1 MRTHPPVFRATR
13 IGVLIAA
20 AVVLLTACTSTAGGT
35 PAASGNAAA
44 ASAGAGTTAIPA
56 PTTLITPGTLTVLT
70 SGTYAPMEYIDSTT
84 HQLTGFDIDLA
95 RALAARIGSGLKV
108 QFKSMQFSATIP
120 ALQAKQ
126 GDAIIS
132 ALTMTKARM
141 QVVNFVPYFQ
151 TGEVIL
157 VEKGNPLHL
166 VNPPDLC
173 GQTVG
178 VEVSTNNQ
186 AVLEQL
192 NTTTCAS
199 KPINI
204 KVYPQTSAA
213 VLAVQS
219 GSIPAVVDSSFNLS
233 LAVQANP
240 SVFQIGGPPFD
251 PIVQGL
257 GTLPANTSLQAALR
271 TALRQGM
278 GDGTCKTLLAKYS
291 LQQDSIPVSYV
302 TNPPTPSK

>member
-1 MRTHPPVFRATR
+1 MRKRPSVFRASRT
-13 IGVLIAA
+13 GFV
-20 AVVLLTACTSTAGGT
+20 AVVAVLVLVGCTSTAGG
-35 PAASGNAAA
+35 PASSSAP
-44 ASAGAGTTAIPA
+44 ASAGTGAAAIAA
-56 PTTLITPGTLTVLT
+56 PTSLITPGTLTVLT
-70 SGTYAPMEYIDSTT
+70 SGTYAPMEYIDSTS
-84 HQLTGFDIDLA
+84 HQLTGFDVDLA
-95 RALAARIGSGLKV
+95 HALAAQIGGGLHV
-108 QFKSMQFSATIP
+108 QFKTMQFAATIP

-126 GDAIIS
+126 GDVIIS

-141 QVVNFVPYFQ
+141 QVINFIPYFQ

-157 VEKGNPLHL
+157 VKKGNPLQL
-166 VNPPDLC
+166 VGPASLC

-178 VEVSTNNQ
+178 VEVSTTNQ
-186 AVLEQL
+186 TVLEGL
-192 NTTTCAS
+192 NSTTCSS

-233 LAVQANP
+233 LAVSQNP

-257 GTLPANTSLQAALR
+257 GTLPTNTSVQSALR
-271 TALRQGM
+271 TALLRLM
-278 GDGTCKTLLAKYS
+278 SDGTYASLLAKYS
-291 LQQDSIPVSYV
+291 LQQDAIPVSYV
-302 TNPPTPSK
+302 NNPPTPSK